1 MNTNWAAK
9 EKSGGQIMKRAIAF
23 ALLLGV
29 VGLCGGCSNALT
41 ESSAVGILQKHL
53 DDQQNDEERK
63 VGHFVVD
70 SCDHLLLVTETVAT
84 AQCTIHVS
92 FTKEGAAK
100 FGNTNNQSSSIIPAR
115 FGKQPDGT
123 WVGTG
128 P

>member
-1 MNTNWAAK
+1 M
-9 EKSGGQIMKRAIAF
+9 MKRAIAF

-41 ESSAVGILQKHL
+41 ESSAVGILQKYL
-53 DDQQNDEERK
+53 DDKQNTDEDRK
-63 VGHFVVD
+63 IGHIVVD
-70 SCDHLLLVTETVAT
+70 SCDHLLLTTETVAT
-84 AQCTIHVS
+84 AQCKVHMN

-100 FGNTNNQSSSIIPAR
+100 FGNNQSSAIIPAR
-115 FGKQPDGT
+115 FGKQPDGK